1 MRLSF
6 PYGDLQISVLIGYLL
21 YNQSAYFAPGNGWI
35 LGILGC
41 ASLYF
46 LSRCIFIW
54 QPRLHILL
62 HLAILLWGICEA
74 VYGNLQLYGCYASN
88 NGLYKMTGSF
98 LNPGPFSGF
107 LAAIFPLALS
117 YVLHPAKDTGHIHRL
132 VRYVAGACLL
142 LTLLLL
148 PAGMSRAAWV
158 AVVVGSLV
166 VFGSY
171 RPFREFVQKYR
182 LRQKRKMLWGCFG
195 LLVLL
200 IVASGS
206 IYHLK
211 KDSADGRLLIW
222 KVTTRLIAEHPVT
235 GVGAGNFAGAY
246 GEAQAAYFSSGE
258 NTPQETFVAGCPEYG
273 FNEFLQIAAEH
284 GIPALLLFLTVLVF
298 AFRNARINRQH
309 GIAGSLA
316 AFLTFACFSYP
327 FSVPQSSLLFAL
339 LLGCANSDFRS
350 RPETC
355 CRKQLLFT
363 GIPLLILLFPLFRTG
378 QQWKIR
384 QESIDTWKGEQTY
397 YQMQIYEGTADHYR
411 KLYPVL
417 KDEPRFLFEL
427 GHCLSK
433 TGAYEESNRI
443 LREGSR
449 FSSDPMFWNIMGKN
463 HQALKQYREAEACFR
478 HAGDMV
484 PHRLYPLYLLANLYF
499 ESHQTEKGIAAAR
512 SVISRTPKV
521 MSSAI
526 EEMKAEMK
534 EKLNTFTP

>member
-1 MRLSF
+1 MRLSY
-6 PYGDLQISVLIGYLL
+6 PYGDLRILALIGYMI
-21 YNQSAYFAPGNGWI
+21 YNQSVYFAPGNGWT

-41 ASLYF
+41 TCLYL
-46 LSRCIFIW
+46 LSRFLLILH
-54 QPRLHILL
+54 PRIHVPL
-62 HLAILLWGICEA
+62 HLALLLWGICEA
-74 VYGNLQLYGCYASN
+74 VYGNLQLYGYYPSN

-117 YVLHPAKDTGHIHRL
+117 CVLHPAEDAGKIHR
-132 VRYVAGACLL
+132 VIRYTAGLCLF
-142 LTLLLL
+142 LTLILL

-158 AVVVGSLV
+158 AVVTGSLV
-166 VFGSY
+166 VFGSLHSPRKRFQSY
-171 RPFREFVQKYR
+171 Y
-182 LRQKRKMLWGCFG
+182 LRHKRKMLWGCSA

-200 IVASGS
+200 IAASVS

-222 KVTTRLIAEHPVT
+222 KITARLIAEHPLT

-246 GEAQAAYFSSGE
+246 GEAQAAYFTTGK

-298 AFRNARINRQH
+298 AFRNARINRQY

-316 AFLTFACFSYP
+316 AFLAFACFSYP
-327 FSVPQSSLLFAL
+327 FSVPQSAILFAL
-339 LLGCANSDFRS
+339 LLGCANSDFRHH
-350 RPETC
+350 PETC

-363 GIPLLILLFPLFRTG
+363 GIPLLVLLFPLFRTG
-378 QQWKIR
+378 RQWQIR
-384 QESIDTWKGEQTY
+384 QESIDSWKEEQTY
-397 YQMQIYEGTADHYR
+397 YHMQIYEGSADHYR
-411 KLYPVL
+411 KLYSVL
-417 KDEPRFLFEL
+417 KDEPRFLFEW
-427 GHCLSK
+427 GHSLSK
-433 TGAYEESNRI
+433 TASYEESNRI
-443 LREGSR
+443 LREGTR

-484 PHRLYPLYLLANLYF
+484 PHRLYPLYLLAHLYF

-512 SVISRTPKV
+512 TVISRTPKV
-521 MSSAI
+521 MSAAT

>member
-1 MRLSF
+1 MRSSF
-6 PYGDLQISVLIGYLL
+6 PYGELRIGVLIGYLM
-21 YNQSAYFAPGNGWI
+21 YNPSANFTPGNGWI

-41 ASLYF
+41 ACLYF
-46 LSRCIFIW
+46 LCRFLLIGH
-54 QPRLHILL
+54 PRLHIPL
-62 HLAILLWGICEA
+62 HLALLLWGICEA
-74 VYGNLQLYGCYASN
+74 VYGNLQLYGYYASN
-88 NGLYKMTGSF
+88 NGLYKMTGTF

-107 LAAIFPLALS
+107 LATIFPLALS
-117 YVLHPAKDTGHIHRL
+117 YLLHPAKDSGYLPRII
-132 VRYVAGACLL
+132 RYVSGACLL

-158 AVVVGSLV
+158 AVIVGSLI
-166 VFGSY
+166 VFGGYHS
-171 RPFREFVQKYR
+171 FRELFQKYD
-182 LRQKRKMLWGCFG
+182 LRQKRKMLWGCSG

-200 IVASGS
+200 IVASVS
-206 IYHLK
+206 VYYLK

-222 KVTTRLIAEHPVT
+222 KITTQLIAEHPVT

-246 GEAQAAYFSSGE
+246 GEAQAAYFNSGK

-298 AFRNARINRQH
+298 AFRNARINRQY

-327 FSVPQSSLLFAL
+327 FSVPQSSILFAL
-339 LLGCANSDFRS
+339 LLGCANSDFRP

-355 CRKQLLFT
+355 YRKQLLFT
-363 GIPLLILLFPLFRTG
+363 GIPLLILLFPLLRTG

-384 QESIDTWKGEQTY
+384 QEAIDSWKGEQTY
-397 YQMQIYEGTADHYR
+397 YQMQIYESATEHYR

-427 GHCLSK
+427 GQCLSK

-463 HQALKQYREAEACFR
+463 HQALKQYREAEACFLR
-478 HAGDMV
+478 AGAMV
-484 PHRLYPLYLLANLYF
+484 PHRLYPLYLLAHLYF
-499 ESHQTEKGIAAAR
+499 ESQQTEKGIATAR
-512 SVISRTPKV
+512 TVISRTPKV
-521 MSSAI
+521 MSAAT

-534 EKLNTFTP
+534 EKLSTFTP